1 MTRREQK
8 KFGIFRLVREN
19 CSGCKGESTSCK
31 GFENH
36 TCYTYSWGYNVQ
48 LYFKEA
54 AGNLHLDIY
63 DSNLYSQVQA
73 IW

>member
-36 TCYTYSWGYNVQ
+36 TC
-48 LYFKEA
+48 
-54 AGNLHLDIY
+54 
-63 DSNLYSQVQA
+63 
-73 IW
+73 